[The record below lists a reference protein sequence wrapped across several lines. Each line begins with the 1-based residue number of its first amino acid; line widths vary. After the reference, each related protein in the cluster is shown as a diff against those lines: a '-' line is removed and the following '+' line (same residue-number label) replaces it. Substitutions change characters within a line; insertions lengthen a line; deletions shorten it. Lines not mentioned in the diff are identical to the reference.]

1 MILRKYDYGHL
12 KEIEVR
18 RDDQQLYTFKEGD
31 LLRLRLQ
38 DIEDMLLLLVQQK
51 LTNLTIDEDQFD
63 RKRLM
68 CVDELHKFS
77 DGTLND
83 VRSALHDIA
92 SGIRMKYLPK
102 RKWSNSNKRRAQV
115 MVQDIDKKLFE
126 RRLMRNLEK
135 FVGGREYGNDLRLLN
150 GQYEFTISC
159 PISIQERIS
168 KKGENKAK
176 RQKTDSEW
184 KRL

>member
-1 MILRKYDYGHL
+1 MALSMMFG
-12 KEIEVR
+12 
-18 RDDQQLYTFKEGD
+18 G
-31 LLRLRLQ
+31 
-38 DIEDMLLLLVQQK
+38 
-51 LTNLTIDEDQFD
+51 
-63 RKRLM
+63 
-68 CVDELHKFS
+68 
-77 DGTLND
+77 GA
-83 VRSALHDIA
+83 ALHDIA

-159 PISIQERIS
+159 PISIQGALYEEKPSRRKCEITEIVPTEMELILKQPQQGVS
-168 KKGENKAK
+168 HEVSVSTEGVE
-176 RQKTDSEW
+176 E
-184 KRL
+184 